1 MIDLKSDY
9 LIRLHRALPTL
20 HILDSISA
28 IRPQDWNPLT
38 ANHPLLRHE
47 FLHAL
52 HECGCAAEA
61 AGWTPQY
68 LTLWDDGPVDASCA
82 SSAPGQP
89 TGIAAPANR
98 STGFLG
104 AMPLYVKTHSYGE
117 YVFDWAWADAYQR
130 HGLDYYPKLLS
141 AIPFTPCTGTRLLAR
156 DDTTRK
162 ALVQAALSLAAG
174 SPVSSLH
181 VLFPHETEA
190 QLLQQAGLMLRR
202 SVQFHWRNQG
212 YADFDAF
219 LATMSHDKRKK
230 IKQERR
236 RVREAGI
243 TFRHVEGRDITPELW
258 RFWNKC
264 YCHTYRAHHST
275 PYLNLRFFERIG
287 ETMPEN
293 LLLVVG
299 AMQGDDVCASLCI
312 HNGEALYGRYWGAIG
327 YSPGLHFET
336 CYYQPLEFCI
346 ARGIQLFEGGAQ
358 GEHKLARGFLPVET
372 VSAHWLKQPQ
382 FADAVENFLKREEA
396 GIHRYVNE
404 LSDHSPFKAHTA

>member
-1 MIDLKSDY
+1 MP
-9 LIRLHRALPTL
+9 LIK
-20 HILDSISA
+20 ILDSIGSIA
-28 IRPQDWNPLT
+28 PQEWNALT
-38 ANHPLLRHE
+38 AKHPLLRHE

-61 AGWTPQY
+61 VGWTPQY
-68 LTLWDDGPVDASCA
+68 LTLWEAGGNVSDVASDQTA
-82 SSAPGQP
+82 EQAL
-89 TGIAAPANR
+89 R
-98 STGFLG
+98 FLG
-104 AMPLYVKTHSYGE
+104 AMPLYVKTNSYGE
-117 YVFDWAWADAYQR
+117 YVFDWAWADAYNR

-156 DDTTRK
+156 DGEGRK
-162 ALVQAALSLAAG
+162 SLVQAALGLAGEAK
-174 SPVSSLH
+174 VSSLH
-181 VLFPHETEA
+181 VLFPTGAEA
-190 QLLQQAGLMLRR
+190 QLLQAAGMMLRR

-236 RVREAGI
+236 KVRDAGI
-243 TFRHVEGRDITPELW
+243 TFRHVEGRDITAELW

-264 YCHTYRAHHST
+264 YSHTYRAHHST

-287 ETMPEN
+287 NTMPEN

-299 AMQGDDVCASLCI
+299 SMQGDDVCASLCI
-312 HNGEALYGRYWGAIG
+312 HNGETLYGRYWGAIG

-346 ARGIQLFEGGAQ
+346 ARSIQLFEGGAQ

-372 VSAHWLKQPQ
+372 VSAHWLKHPQ
-382 FADAVENFLKREEA
+382 FSDAVENFLQHEAA

-404 LSDHSPFKAHTA
+404 LSDHSPFKTVAAGAVTPTA

>member
-1 MIDLKSDY
+1 MP
-9 LIRLHRALPTL
+9 LIK
-20 HILDSISA
+20 ILDSIGSIA
-28 IRPQDWNPLT
+28 PQEWNALT
-38 ANHPLLRHE
+38 AKHPLLRHE

-68 LTLWDDGPVDASCA
+68 LTLWEAEH
-82 SSAPGQP
+82 
-89 TGIAAPANR
+89 
-98 STGFLG
+98 FLG
-104 AMPLYVKTHSYGE
+104 AMPLYVKTNSYGE
-117 YVFDWAWADAYQR
+117 YVFDWAWADAYNR

-156 DDTTRK
+156 DGEGRK
-162 ALVQAALSLAAG
+162 SLVQAALGLAGEAK
-174 SPVSSLH
+174 VSSLH
-181 VLFPHETEA
+181 VLFPTGAEA
-190 QLLQQAGLMLRR
+190 QLLQAAGMMLRR

-236 RVREAGI
+236 KVRDAGI
-243 TFRHVEGRDITPELW
+243 TFRHVEGRDITAELW

-264 YCHTYRAHHST
+264 YSHTYRAHHST

-287 ETMPEN
+287 NTMPEN

-299 AMQGDDVCASLCI
+299 SMQGDDVCASLCI
-312 HNGEALYGRYWGAIG
+312 HNGETLYGRYWGAIG

-372 VSAHWLKQPQ
+372 VSAHWLKHPQ
-382 FADAVENFLKREEA
+382 FSGAVENFLQREEA

-404 LSDHSPFKAHTA
+404 LSDHSPFKTVAAGAVTPAA

>member
-1 MIDLKSDY
+1 MP
-9 LIRLHRALPTL
+9 LIK
-20 HILDSISA
+20 ILDSIDSIA
-28 IRPQDWNPLT
+28 AQEWNALT
-38 ANHPLLRHE
+38 AKHPLLRHE

-52 HECGCAAEA
+52 HETGCTSEA

-68 LTLWDDGPVDASCA
+68 LTLWEGEL
-82 SSAPGQP
+82 
-89 TGIAAPANR
+89 
-98 STGFLG
+98 FLG
-104 AMPLYVKTHSYGE
+104 AMPLYVKTNSYGE
-117 YVFDWAWADAYQR
+117 YVFDWAWADAYNR

-156 DDTTRK
+156 DDDARK
-162 ALVQAALSLAAG
+162 SLVGAALGLAGEAK
-174 SPVSSLH
+174 VSSLH
-181 VLFPHETEA
+181 VLFPTESEA
-190 QLLQQAGLMLRR
+190 QLLQQAGMMLRR

-236 RVREAGI
+236 KVRDAGI
-243 TFRHVEGRDITPELW
+243 TFRHVEARDITPELW

-264 YCHTYRAHHST
+264 YSHTYRAHHST

-287 ETMPEN
+287 ETMPDN

-299 AMQGDDVCASLCI
+299 SMQGDDVCASLCI

-358 GEHKLARGFLPVET
+358 GEHKLARGFEPRST
-372 VSAHWLKQPQ
+372 CSYHKIAHP
-382 FADAVENFLKREEA
+382 NFEVAIKDFLRRESE
-396 GIHRYVNE
+396 GIKAYTSE
-404 LSDHSPFKAHTA
+404 LEERAPFKAGPKVG

>member
-1 MIDLKSDY
+1 M
-9 LIRLHRALPTL
+9 PTL
-20 HILDSISA
+20 KILDSIST
-28 IRPQDWNPLT
+28 IRPQDWNALT

-52 HECGCAAEA
+52 HECGCAADA

-68 LTLWDDGPVDASCA
+68 LTLWDDEPAAADAS
-82 SSAPGQP
+82 
-89 TGIAAPANR
+89 
-98 STGFLG
+98 GFLG
-104 AMPLYVKTHSYGE
+104 AIPLYVKTNSYGE

-141 AIPFTPCTGTRLLAR
+141 AIPFTPCTGTRILAH
-156 DDTTRK
+156 DDDARK
-162 ALVQAALSLAAG
+162 ALVAAALRLAAD

-181 VLFPHETEA
+181 VLFPLEAEA
-190 QLLQQAGLMLRR
+190 QLLQDAGLMLRR

-212 YADFDAF
+212 YANFDAF

-236 RVREAGI
+236 KVREAGI
-243 TFRHVEGRDITPELW
+243 SFRHLEGGDITPALW

-264 YCHTYRAHHST
+264 YSHTYRAHHST
-275 PYLNLRFFERIG
+275 PYLNLRFFEQIG
-287 ETMPEN
+287 AAMPEN

-312 HNGEALYGRYWGAIG
+312 HNGQTLYGRYWGAIG
-327 YSPGLHFET
+327 YSPGLHFEA

-382 FADAVENFLKREEA
+382 FASAVENFLKREEA

-404 LSDHSPFKAHTA
+404 LHDHSPFKVPSEAGLESSLE